1 MYIRDL
7 MTTEVHTC
15 CSEDSLDH
23 AVRLMWR
30 HDIGVLPVVDG
41 GVVVG
46 MLTDRD
52 AAMVAFRQEGSIHDL
67 RVDQAMTPE
76 AFCCSDNDTV
86 EVAERIMAEHRVRR
100 LPVLDNDR
108 HLVGILSIDDLV
120 RESVRHGVQIPPRDL
135 VHALGSIASRRMFPI
150 AEA

>member
-1 MYIRDL
+1 MNVRDL
-7 MTTEVHTC
+7 MTAEVHTC
-15 CSEDSLDH
+15 KPDDTLSH

-30 HDIGVLPVVDG
+30 HDVGALPVIED

-52 AAMVAFRQEGSIHDL
+52 AAMHAFRQDGDVRGTPVRE
-67 RVDQAMTPE
+67 VMTPQ
-76 AFCCSDNDTV
+76 AWCCQDSDGV

-100 LPVLDNDR
+100 LPVVDDDGK
-108 HLVGILSIDDLV
+108 LVGILSIDDLA
-120 RESVRHGVQIPPRDL
+120 RESVRHGVQIPPREL
-135 VHALGSIASRRMFPI
+135 VHTLGAIASRRMFPV